1 MAVNF
6 IEGIKPCSDAK
17 VGIVVSRFNSFICER
32 LLEGALDTLKRE
44 GQVEDSNI
52 TVVRVPGAIEIPLTL
67 ELMAQS
73 GKFDALIALG
83 CVIRGATY
91 HFEVVANEC
100 AKGITQVTLK
110 NSCIVSNGVLT
121 TNTIDEAI
129 QRAGSKAGN
138 KGSEA
143 ASAALEMINVT
154 RQLSLVLTE
163 PKPCE
168 ARLGL
173 RSFFL
178 RFLWIKLRVQS
189 LLRCVIRRATLRCRR
204 FINGS

>member
-44 GQVEDSNI
+44 GQVDDSNI

-67 ELMAQS
+67 EAMAQQ
-73 GKFDALIALG
+73 GKYDALIALG

-100 AKGITQVTLK
+100 AKGITQVTLANK
-110 NSCIVSNGVLT
+110 CIVANGVLT
-121 TNTIDEAI
+121 TNTIDEAV

-138 KGSEA
+138 KGAEA
-143 ASAALEMINVT
+143 ASAALEMINVM
-154 RQLSLVLTE
+154 RQL
-163 PKPCE
+163 K
-168 ARLGL
+168 A
-173 RSFFL
+173 
-178 RFLWIKLRVQS
+178 
-189 LLRCVIRRATLRCRR
+189 
-204 FINGS
+204 